1 MADNCEDIA
10 RLEPAVRSA
19 MNLRGAARAIV
30 EERRPPRKKAR
41 APLKDG
47 CSYTLERYTADLNEE
62 IEDEYLIDDEVGHV
76 LLEKLAE
83 AYGQRYSRED
93 LVRAIG
99 LANELNYCALMTQSS
114 YGDGDDAISE
124 FEKRV
129 PGFSR
134 GLYSELLG
142 YMAYVN
148 R

>member
-1 MADNCEDIA
+1 MGENHGDRA

-19 MNLRGAARAIV
+19 MSLRGAARAIV
-30 EERRPPRKKAR
+30 DERRPPRKKEN

-47 CSYTLERYTADLNEE
+47 CAYTLERYTADLNEE
-62 IEDEYLIDDEVGHV
+62 IEDEYLIDDEVGRV

-93 LVRAIG
+93 LACAIE

-114 YGDGDDAISE
+114 YGDGDEGISE
-124 FEKRV
+124 LEKQV

-134 GLYSELLG
+134 GLYAELLG